1 VYLRTELKVT
11 LTRDLLTN
19 ICCSTG
25 TVISSSRAY
34 IWKISLPPPE
44 ADVIWGE
51 NMKGEYVEEENVKE
65 TRGMTKQIGS

>member
-11 LTRDLLTN
+11 LTRDHLSK

-44 ADVIWGE
+44 ADVIWGK
-51 NMKGEYVEEENVKE
+51 NMKGGIEEENVIE
-65 TRGMTKQIGS
+65 TRGMTKQIGN